1 MICPNCLKTVEDG
14 TTFCPHCHAYVG
26 GPAGENRS
34 DFVFCEGCGAR
45 LSIHDRTCP
54 KCGRPAPGILSVE
67 SASSDLA
74 AGRTASFPRLT
85 PGLVETEASRPS
97 TVSVAEVINDT
108 MSPAE
113 TSVLRAADLEQQAR
127 KFSPA
132 PVQEDPYHTHRRSYK
147 GLVIALVLMVLV
159 GGAAGFIYF
168 DPMHVMPGFYESFQN
183 AAHEMFPSRQLPE
196 DGAAS
201 ITDDSAAIDA
211 AEDDQSLKPL
221 TDDQVFEKL
230 TTIYQQVVDFGSA
243 ERFGTCVDDFNSA
256 YLAKSH
262 ADREQASSPAY
273 ELRDSV
279 KRTIDELDQ
288 LQAPAD
294 TVYAEDIEHMKQ
306 LAQWMYG
313 RIDQICS
320 SWDVSLSYEDGELP
334 VDHQDEI
341 LAPMRRAGS
350 SDYDSYYAN
359 IEAWE
364 PQRK

>member
-26 GPAGENRS
+26 GAAGESRS

-85 PGLVETEASRPS
+85 PDLIDTEAFRPS
-97 TVSVAEVINDT
+97 SVSVAEVLNDT

-113 TSVLRAADLEQQAR
+113 TSVLRAADIEQQAR
-127 KFSPA
+127 KFA
-132 PVQEDPYHTHRRSYK
+132 PLAPTQEDPYHSRRRPRK
-147 GLVIALVLMVLV
+147 GLIVALVSLLVV

-196 DGAAS
+196 DSDAS
-201 ITDDSAAIDA
+201 AVTPTKTEEEGGQQDS
-211 AEDDQSLKPL
+211 QPL
-221 TDDQVFEKL
+221 TDDQVFDRL
-230 TTIYQQVVDFGSA
+230 TTIYQQILDYGSADQFGS
-243 ERFGTCVDDFNSA
+243 CVDAFNSA

-262 ADREQASSPAY
+262 ADREEASASAY

-279 KRTIDELDQ
+279 QKTMDELDQ
-288 LQAPAD
+288 LQAPD
-294 TVYAEDIEHMKQ
+294 NSVYTEDIEHMKQ

-313 RIDQICS
+313 RIDQICA
-320 SWDVSLSYEDGELP
+320 SWDVSLSYEDGDLP
-334 VDHQDEI
+334 RDHQDEI

-350 SDYDSYYAN
+350 SDYDSYYES

>member
-26 GPAGENRS
+26 GAAGESRS

-85 PGLVETEASRPS
+85 PDLIDTEASRPS
-97 TVSVAEVINDT
+97 SVSVAEVLNDT

-113 TSVLRAADLEQQAR
+113 TSVLRAADIEQQAR
-127 KFSPA
+127 KFA
-132 PVQEDPYHTHRRSYK
+132 PVPTQEDPYHSRRRPRK
-147 GLVIALVLMVLV
+147 GLIVALVSLLVV

-196 DGAAS
+196 DSDAS
-201 ITDDSAAIDA
+201 AVTPTKTEEEGGQQDS
-211 AEDDQSLKPL
+211 QPL
-221 TDDQVFEKL
+221 TDDQVFDRL
-230 TTIYQQVVDFGSA
+230 TTIYQQILDYGSADQFGS
-243 ERFGTCVDDFNSA
+243 CVDAFNSA

-262 ADREQASSPAY
+262 ADREEASASAY

-279 KRTIDELDQ
+279 QKTMDELDQ
-288 LQAPAD
+288 LQAPD
-294 TVYAEDIEHMKQ
+294 NSVYTEDIEHMKQ

-313 RIDQICS
+313 RIDQICA
-320 SWDVSLSYEDGELP
+320 SWDVSLSYEDGDLP
-334 VDHQDEI
+334 RDHQDEI

-350 SDYDSYYAN
+350 SDYDSYYES